1 MVKWEA
7 NPELVPE
14 ECYLNY
20 DVDVG
25 ADAMTGRVGNEQA
38 SLGLDRYTVGLDLPL
53 PPSLAVAGE
62 KARSMEEDL
71 GAPVIADEETMEG
84 IPEEAVADEEDFKT
98 ILDRNE
104 TSSARPVG

>member
-53 PPSLAVAGE
+53 PPSLTAVGE
-62 KARSMEEDL
+62 KARSTEDDL
-71 GAPVIADEETMEG
+71 GAPVIEETMEG
-84 IPEEAVADEEDFKT
+84 IPKEAVADGEDFKK

>member
-1 MVKWEA
+1 MKWEA

-14 ECYLNY
+14 ECFLNY

-25 ADAMTGRVGNEQA
+25 VDAMTGRVGNEQA

-53 PPSLAVAGE
+53 H
-62 KARSMEEDL
+62 KTRSTEEDL

-84 IPEEAVADEEDFKT
+84 ISKEAVADGEDLKK